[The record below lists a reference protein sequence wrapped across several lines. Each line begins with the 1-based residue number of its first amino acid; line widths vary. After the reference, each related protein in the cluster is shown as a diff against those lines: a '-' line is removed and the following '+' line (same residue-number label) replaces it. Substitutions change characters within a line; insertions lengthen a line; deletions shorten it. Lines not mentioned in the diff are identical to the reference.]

1 MLLDT
6 LSSVRKKCMLMPSL
20 WKKKHVSS
28 KSHTGKH
35 KTLIPVISPD
45 QKISWESVIY
55 RFFVLVFASITI
67 TAASNRVKETKIK
80 AKKEGRVS
88 KNSAMIRTR
97 TAIGR
102 SPAPTIL
109 HNFFWSILSF
119 SFFDAV
125 LYPAIRVEPWPERR
139 MMLITRR
146 REKTIQRIAVAGPL
160 EISLSV
166 ISFLSLK
173 LSLICNTS
181 LNIGYSGCEK
191 RTRRICLQA
200 GPLERM

>member
-1 MLLDT
+1 
-6 LSSVRKKCMLMPSL
+6 
-20 WKKKHVSS
+20 
-28 KSHTGKH
+28 
-35 KTLIPVISPD
+35 
-45 QKISWESVIY
+45 
-55 RFFVLVFASITI
+55 
-67 TAASNRVKETKIK
+67 
-80 AKKEGRVS
+80 
-88 KNSAMIRTR
+88 MIRTR

-166 ISFLSLK
+166 ISFFSLK

-181 LNIGYSGCEK
+181 LNIGYSDCEK

-200 GPLERM
+200 GTLGEDVEDSCYLDFSPYCLYFVLSINNIMSYLAITMK

>member
-1 MLLDT
+1 
-6 LSSVRKKCMLMPSL
+6 
-20 WKKKHVSS
+20 
-28 KSHTGKH
+28 
-35 KTLIPVISPD
+35 
-45 QKISWESVIY
+45 
-55 RFFVLVFASITI
+55 
-67 TAASNRVKETKIK
+67 
-80 AKKEGRVS
+80 
-88 KNSAMIRTR
+88 MIRTR

-102 SPAPTIL
+102 IPAPTIL
-109 HNFFWSILSF
+109 HNFFWFILSF

-173 LSLICNTS
+173 LSIICNTS
-181 LNIGYSGCEK
+181 LNIGYSGCEN

-200 GPLERM
+200 GPLERMQKVAAIQIFSPYCLYFAISIRCRQGTISFHCMIPAFFLVFLFFLIYNKKERKERKKKEKKGRGPNDSIRKP